1 MAATQELNGADWSV
15 PPPEPTAA
23 RRETADDKHAMRI
36 LGISAYYHDSAAA
49 LIDGDNVLAA
59 AQEERF
65 SRKKHDAGFPTQA
78 VRFCL
83 DSQKLRLQDL
93 DAVVYYEKPL
103 LTFERLLET
112 YLGAAPRG
120 GRSFVAAMQVWL
132 KEKLFLKTEIRKSLQ
147 KLASEMAQQRG
158 EDPPQR
164 SALPELLFSEHH
176 LSHAGAAFYPSPFEK
191 AAVLCMDGVGEWA
204 TTSAWLGE
212 GATLTP
218 LWEISFPHSLG
229 LLYSAFTYYCG
240 FKVNS
245 GEYKLMGLAPYGQ
258 PVHADTIRRHLVDI
272 KPDGTFRLDLSYFKF
287 HRGFRM
293 TSRKFHQLFGRPP
306 RQGETEL
313 SQFHMDL
320 AASIQVVTEE
330 IVLKLARSLQQETGA
345 TNLCLSGGV
354 ALNCVANGK
363 LLREG
368 IFERIWIQPAAGD
381 AGSALGAALVAWHQH
396 AQQPRSPQPHDAM
409 RGTYLGPRFSN
420 EAVQAYLRS
429 VGAPFHSLE
438 DGPLFAR
445 LAELLDAG
453 KVVGWFNGPMEFG
466 PRALGARSILG
477 DPRNRQMQSVMNLK
491 IKYRESF
498 RPFAPSVLEEE
509 VASQFELTAASP
521 YMLLVA
527 PVKRELCTAMT
538 AEQEQLFGIDKLKV
552 PRSSLPAITHVDY
565 SARVQTVS
573 ARTNPRY
580 HHLIR
585 AFQQRTGCPTL
596 VNTSFNVRG
605 EPIVCTPEDAY
616 RCFLRTEMDVLV
628 LENQLLLKEEQ
639 PSRPQDENW
648 KEEFELD

>member
-1 MAATQELNGADWSV
+1 
-15 PPPEPTAA
+15 
-23 RRETADDKHAMRI
+23 MRI
-36 LGISAYYHDSAAA
+36 LGLSAYYHDSAAA
-49 LIDGDNVLAA
+49 LLVDGEIAAA

-65 SRKKHDAGFPTQA
+65 TRKKHDASFPAEA
-78 VRFCL
+78 VRYCL
-83 DSQKLRLQDL
+83 DSQGLTLADV

-103 LTFERLLET
+103 VTFERLLET

-132 KEKLFLKTEIRKSLQ
+132 KEKLFLKSELKRQ
-147 KLASEMAQQRG
+147 LAALAPAETR
-158 EDPPQR
+158 
-164 SALPELLFSEHH
+164 LPELLFSEHH
-176 LSHAGAAFYPSPFEK
+176 LSHAGAAFYPSPFER

-212 GATLTP
+212 GKTLTP
-218 LWEISFPHSLG
+218 LWEINFPHSLG

-245 GEYKLMGLAPYGQ
+245 GEYKLMGLAPYGEPRYVDQ
-258 PVHADTIRRHLVDI
+258 IKDHLIEI
-272 KPDGTFRLDLSYFKF
+272 KEDGTFRLDLSYFKF

-293 TSRKFHQLFGRPP
+293 TGRKFHKLFGRPP
-306 RQGETEL
+306 RKGETEL

-320 AASIQVVTEE
+320 AASIQAVTEE
-330 IVLKLARSLQQETGA
+330 VVLRLARSLREETGA
-345 TNLCLSGGV
+345 SHLCLAGGV

-363 LLREG
+363 LLQEG
-368 IFERIWIQPAAGD
+368 IFDQVWIQPASGD

-396 AQQPRSPQPHDAM
+396 FGQERTPVAGDAM

-420 EAVQAYLRS
+420 ADVCRYLD
-429 VGAPFHSLE
+429 VVKAPYHSY
-438 DGPLFAR
+438 DDPLLFER
-445 LAELLDAG
+445 LAELMDQG
-453 KVVGWFNGPMEFG
+453 KVIGWFNGAMEFG
-466 PRALGARSILG
+466 PRALGGRSIIG
-477 DPRNRQMQSVMNLK
+477 DPRNQQMQSVMNLK

-509 VASQFELTAASP
+509 VGNQFELQAQSP

-527 PVKRELCTAMT
+527 PVKQELCKPMT
-538 AEQEQLFGIDKLKV
+538 AEQQQLFGIDKLNV

-580 HHLIR
+580 YNLIK
-585 AFQQRTGCPTL
+585 AFQRRTGCPTV

-605 EPIVCTPEDAY
+605 EPIVCTPQDAY
-616 RCFLRTEMDVLV
+616 RCFMRTEMDVLV

-639 PSRPQDENW
+639 PTQQRDERW
-648 KEEFELD
+648 MQEFELD